1 MSEPA
6 EHPGG
11 CLTVVVPC
19 YNEAERV
26 TDALAAVLASPY
38 VAEVVVVDDGSTD
51 ATAKLVEAVVAV
63 RRPGAPGAPAVQP
76 GQGRRPAPRLPGG
89 HRART

>member
-1 MSEPA
+1 VDQPVER
-6 EHPGG
+6 
-11 CLTVVVPC
+11 CLSVVVPC

-51 ATAKLVEAVVAV
+51 ATAKLVESVVESDDRVRLVRQPCNLGKGAALRRGSGRS
-63 RRPGAPGAPAVQP
+63 RRP
-76 GQGRRPAPRLPGG
+76 
-89 HRART
+89 T